1 MARRTSIT
9 AGVPCGPYNHQW
21 LHIYLRGVVKD
32 WGDAEG
38 CIAFEALSLVA
49 VDKAGVKILI

>member
-1 MARRTSIT
+1 M
-9 AGVPCGPYNHQW
+9 VQE
-21 LHIYLRGVVKD
+21 YLRGVVKD

-49 VDKAGVKILI
+49 MDKVGDKFLN